1 MHIPTQ
7 HDLADTVGTDIG
19 RLAMMKEIISKV
31 DGLDITASDDDI
43 DLWWSSVEIARK
55 VSGLTLATIAK
66 LAEPSTEDEPA
77 GPWLQKSDET
87 GDELTQLTADGREAI
102 RRIVATEASMRTAS
116 ANNENHEISKP

>member
-1 MHIPTQ
+1 MHIPN
-7 HDLADTVGTDIG
+7 HDDLADTVGTDIG
-19 RLAMMKEIISKV
+19 RLAMMKEIIGKV
-31 DGLDITASDDDI
+31 DGLDITASDEDL
-43 DLWWSSVEIARK
+43 DLWWGSVEIARK

-87 GDELTQLTADGREAI
+87 GDEITQLTADGREAI

-116 ANNENHEISKP
+116 DTDESHETSNP